1 VRILLFSQYFWPENF
16 RINEMAF
23 ALKAQGH
30 DVEVLTGKPNYP
42 DGQVFDGYK
51 AWGIVKEVWKG
62 ISVHRIPVFPRGK
75 KSSVRL
81 AFNYVSFVMSGL
93 ILAPWVLKKR
103 KYDVVFVY
111 APSPI
116 FQVIPASFLGWLKSI
131 PVVLWVQDLW
141 PQSAQATGHVKNSF
155 MLKGLESLVRF
166 AYAHT
171 DLLLVQS
178 KAFIAPVAAL
188 APNIPISYYP
198 NSVDSSFY
206 APHKLNAPEI
216 NTLKSGFTV
225 MFAGN
230 IGAAQSMET
239 IVEAAQKLLDY
250 PEIKIVILGNGS
262 QREWLINQIAE
273 KQLSNVH
280 LEGVYPIEDM
290 PVLMRQASALLVT
303 LANQPIFE
311 LTIPSKIQAYLAVGK
326 PIIACLNGEGA
337 KLIQDA
343 KAGLAVNAQ
352 NAADLAYAI
361 IKLYEMPASER
372 AQMGVNGRA
381 YFKQHFEEEKLVQE
395 LIQHFQAVAEKRELH

>member
-178 KAFIAPVAAL
+178 KAFIAPVAEL

-198 NSVDSSFY
+198 NSVDGSFY
-206 APHKLNAPEI
+206 APQKLDAPEI

-343 KAGLAVNAQ
+343 KTGLAVNAEEP
-352 NAADLAYAI
+352 AGLADAI
-361 IKLYEMPASER
+361 IKLYKMPASER
-372 AQMGVNGRA
+372 AQMGENGRA

-395 LIQHFQAVAEKRELH
+395 LIQHFQAVADKRE

>member
-1 VRILLFSQYFWPENF
+1 
-16 RINEMAF
+16 
-23 ALKAQGH
+23 
-30 DVEVLTGKPNYP
+30 
-42 DGQVFDGYK
+42 
-51 AWGIVKEVWKG
+51 
-62 ISVHRIPVFPRGK
+62 
-75 KSSVRL
+75 
-81 AFNYVSFVMSGL
+81 
-93 ILAPWVLKKR
+93 
-103 KYDVVFVY
+103 
-111 APSPI
+111 
-116 FQVIPASFLGWLKSI
+116 
-131 PVVLWVQDLW
+131 
-141 PQSAQATGHVKNSF
+141 
-155 MLKGLESLVRF
+155 
-166 AYAHT
+166 
-171 DLLLVQS
+171 
-178 KAFIAPVAAL
+178 
-188 APNIPISYYP
+188 
-198 NSVDSSFY
+198 
-206 APHKLNAPEI
+206 
-216 NTLKSGFTV
+216 V

-239 IVEAAQKLLDY
+239 IIEAAQKLLDY

-262 QREWLINQIAE
+262 QREWLTSQVAE
-273 KQLSNVH
+273 KKLNNLYV
-280 LEGVYPIEDM
+280 EGAYPIEDM
-290 PVLMRQASALLVT
+290 PILMRQASALLVT